1 MLGACDAVRGIDR
14 CATERSIAL
23 DQGAVVIAIFDYG
36 AGNLRS
42 VQNTLDEIGA
52 PYELVR
58 DAAGLEQAPKIILPG
73 VGHFGQM
80 LRALDEMQVRETLIA
95 RIKANVPFL
104 GICLGLQGLF
114 EASAEAP
121 GQRGLGIFPGQVARF
136 EIQERVPHMGWN
148 QLDVVRPSRLLKGLP
163 ERPHVYFAHSYYV
176 PVVEQAAATCTY
188 SIPYTAVLE
197 SGNTFGVQCHPEKSG
212 PLGLAIVRNF
222 VELN

>member
-1 MLGACDAVRGIDR
+1 MLGAGYALRGFNR
-14 CATERSIAL
+14 CAAEGPAAF
-23 DQGAVVIAIFDYG
+23 DQGLAVIAIFDYG

-58 DAAGLEQAPKIILPG
+58 DAAGLERAPKIILPG

-80 LRALDEMQVRETLIA
+80 LRALDEMQVRETLIS
-95 RIKANVPFL
+95 RIRADVPFL

-114 EASAEAP
+114 GKSAEAP
-121 GQRGLGIFPGQVARF
+121 GQRGLGIFPGSVERF
-136 EIQERVPHMGWN
+136 EIDARVPHMGWN

-176 PVVEQAAATCTY
+176 PVVDQAAATCTY

-212 PLGLAIVRNF
+212 PLGLAIMQNF
-222 VELN
+222 VELD

>member
-1 MLGACDAVRGIDR
+1 M
-14 CATERSIAL
+14 
-23 DQGAVVIAIFDYG
+23 IAIFDYG

-52 PYELVR
+52 QYELVR
-58 DAAGLEQAPKIILPG
+58 DAAGLERAPKIILPG

-80 LRALDEMQVRETLIA
+80 LRALDEMNVRQTLIE

-114 EASAEAP
+114 ESSPEAP
-121 GQRGLGIFPGQVARF
+121 GQPGLGIFPGAVKRF
-136 EIQERVPHMGWN
+136 EIEERVPHMGWN
-148 QLDVVRPSRLLKGLP
+148 EVGAVKPSRLLKGLP
-163 ERPHVYFAHSYYV
+163 EKPHLYFAHSYYV
-176 PVVEQAAATCTY
+176 PVVDQTAATCTY
-188 SIPYTAVLE
+188 SIPYTAILE

-222 VELN
+222 VELS

>member
-1 MLGACDAVRGIDR
+1 M
-14 CATERSIAL
+14 
-23 DQGAVVIAIFDYG
+23 IAIFDYG

-52 PYELVR
+52 PYQLVR
-58 DAAGLEQAPKIILPG
+58 DAAGLARAPKIILPG

-80 LRALDEMQVRETLIA
+80 LRALDDMNVRQTFIE

-114 EASAEAP
+114 ESSAEAP
-121 GQRGLGIFPGQVARF
+121 DQAGLGIFKGAVQRF
-136 EIQERVPHMGWN
+136 EIAERVPHMGWN
-148 QLDVVRPSRLLKGLP
+148 ELDEVRPSRLLKGLP
-163 ERPHVYFAHSYYV
+163 QRPHLYFAHSYYV

-188 SIPYTAVLE
+188 SIPYTAILE